1 MTPPPRARRPLL
13 GLLVAYALV
22 LAVVLLFPR
31 GEMPTTAN
39 AFITTLVQRFGAD
52 PTLVT
57 PERMEVVL
65 NVLIMVPL
73 ALLGRLLRPG
83 YSWRDWTAV
92 GFVLAASV
100 ELFQGLFLPE
110 RSASALDIVA
120 NTTGVGLGAIV
131 GSLLRIPIRRREA
144 RRRSETPGRHDDG
157 VRSDLGGRSRR

>member
-1 MTPPPRARRPLL
+1 MTPPPRARRVLL

-31 GEMPTTAN
+31 GEMPTASN
-39 AFITTLVQRFGAD
+39 AFITALAQRFGAD

-57 PERMEVVL
+57 PQRMEVVL

-110 RSASALDIVA
+110 RSASALDVVA

-144 RRRSETPGRHDDG
+144 GMRTDRPPSGRAG
-157 VRSDLGGRSRR
+157 V